1 MKNNGRFNLKSVTR
15 AFATLILVFCG
26 LAFSNPSMATEQ
38 LKVVPNDKVCMV
50 TNMLFPRTQIPVSH
64 AGKTYYGC
72 CENCKKT
79 LSEDA
84 ASRMAVDPV
93 SGKSVD
99 KATAVIAAR
108 EDGTVVYFESKK
120 TFESYTGSSSSGKSK
135 KKSSN

>member
-1 MKNNGRFNLKSVTR
+1 MKNNFVKNLKSIS
-15 AFATLILVFCG
+15 LG
-26 LAFSNPSMATEQ
+26 LAAFVVVVVGLGFSNPSMATEQ

>member
-1 MKNNGRFNLKSVTR
+1 MKNTFGLKFLKVAVSQNIL
-15 AFATLILVFCG
+15 ALLLVFCG
-26 LAFSNPSMATEQ
+26 LVFSNPSMATEQ

-108 EDGTVVYFESKK
+108 EDGTVVYFESNK
-120 TFESYTGSSSSGKSK
+120 TFESFSAKSK

>member
-1 MKNNGRFNLKSVTR
+1 MKNTFGLQFLKVAVSQNIL
-15 AFATLILVFCG
+15 ALLLVFCG
-26 LAFSNPSMATEQ
+26 LVFSNPSMATEQ

-120 TFESYTGSSSSGKSK
+120 TFESFSAKSK